1 MALHT
6 AILRERRAT
15 STPLADGAPRAR
27 LETELAE
34 ASAIL
39 VRLLEAED
47 RLGLVFGVMDDARR
61 FLAARPPHG
70 GTADWPIR
78 TKP

>member
-6 AILRERRAT
+6 EILRERRAT
-15 STPLADGAPRAR
+15 SPPPADGAPRAR
-27 LETELAE
+27 LEAQLAE

-61 FLAARPPHG
+61 FLAARPRHG

-78 TKP
+78 ARP

>member
-6 AILRERRAT
+6 AIIRERRASSAPAT
-15 STPLADGAPRAR
+15 DGAARGR
-27 LETELAE
+27 LEAELAE

-47 RLGLVFGVMDDARR
+47 HLGLVFGVMDDARR
-61 FLAARPPHG
+61 FLAARRRHG
-70 GTADWPIR
+70 GTAA
-78 TKP
+78 